1 MAQTT
6 LLPKRATFNENI
18 KKSQKTLLN
27 TQSNIVNLSKLLKE
41 RKENREKISSS
52 ILTERKKRE
61 YATIRQES
69 EDELEAKRIASSP
82 NISSGVNLVPSS
94 GSFIDR
100 IVNTLGYLA
109 AGWILRNLPTWEGM
123 AKEFIAR
130 LQEAGR
136 IIGSFVTGAIR
147 VFQASYSL
155 ITGAI
160 QNLKNFD
167 LTDSSNNIRN
177 SFDELVDSI
186 NDMGSELEAGVKLIT
201 TPLTQTTEDGRQVG
215 SYSREEIPALGST
228 STDMGAYA
236 ESAPSSSGGTSN
248 SGSYKELL
256 DMIAGVE
263 STSYGGY
270 EAFNRGGS
278 NNGYT
283 AHGSGNASKVAI
295 GGKVKPLTQRTVK
308 EVMDLQARGELHATG
323 RYQIIQSTLAG
334 LIGGSYGPTGVKPSD
349 LYDATTQD
357 KLGIALIKY
366 RLRTGANVS
375 NFISEWRGLK
385 FSNSKKLQGAIDRA
399 NAAYKKNPNST
410 AVSVVPQQS
419 LMTSTSSNVGT
430 GKAIFGETGRV
441 SNAAGWVHGHF
452 QTNTGTANDLVNDT
466 APIVKGL
473 VDAGIPAE
481 LSRGQKFTKN
491 MSMDEIKQLI
501 RVGIS
506 QHGHSGDGR
515 SVDIFVP
522 KGTKVPFPVYD
533 VRDTG
538 GRGGITAILP
548 GTGKVWVGHLD
559 PKSKSGTK
567 PTEKT
572 ESLSPTQ
579 VSPQPQAQTPPPA
592 QISQTPSQQSKQQ
605 LSQTL
610 TPERKA
616 QDIVAIIPEQQGQS
630 PPAQMPQPSMSRPS
644 PSVSMGTL
652 LNNFMKQKLL
662 LDLSYV

>member
-1 MAQTT
+1 MVQTT
-6 LLPKRATFNENI
+6 LIPKRRQFLEGI
-18 KKSQKTLLN
+18 KTSQKSFAT
-27 TQSNIVNLSKLLKE
+27 TQTTITNLSKLLKE
-41 RKENREKISSS
+41 RKEKREKISSA
-52 ILTERKKRE
+52 ILTERRKRE
-61 YATIRQES
+61 YLTLRQES
-69 EDELEAKRIASSP
+69 EDELKAKKVVTNP
-82 NISSGVNLVPSS
+82 NILSSLGSVAANTG

-100 IVNTLGYLA
+100 IVNTMGYLA
-109 AGWILRNLPTWEGM
+109 AGWLIRNLPTWEGM

-136 IIGSFVTGAIR
+136 IIGSFVTDVIR
-147 VFQASYSL
+147 VFQSSYNL

-167 LTDSSNNIRN
+167 LTDSSGNIRT

-186 NDMGSELEAGVKLIT
+186 NNMGSELEAGIKLIT
-201 TPLTQTTEDGRQVG
+201 TPLTQTAADGSQVG
-215 SYSREEIPALGST
+215 TYSGEEVPALGST
-228 STDMGAYA
+228 STDMGAYE
-236 ESAPSSSGGTSN
+236 ESAPSSSGGSSN

-283 AHGSGNASKVAI
+283 AHGSGNATKVAI
-295 GGKVKPLTQRTVK
+295 GGKVKPLTQRTVQ
-308 EVMDLQARGELHATG
+308 EVMNLQSRGELHATG
-323 RYQIIQSTLAG
+323 RYQIIQSTLSG
-334 LIGGSYGPTGVKPSD
+334 LIKGSYGFTGVKPSD

-366 RLRTGANVS
+366 RLRTGADVP

-385 FSNSKKLQGAIDRA
+385 FVNREKLQSAIDRA
-399 NAAYKKNPNST
+399 NSAYKKNPNST
-410 AVSVVPQQS
+410 AVSVAPPQKS
-419 LMTSTSSNVGT
+419 VSPLSSSNLAT

-441 SNAAGWVHGHF
+441 RNAAGWVHGHF
-452 QTNTGTANDLVNDT
+452 QTNTGTANDLINDT

-473 VDAGIPAE
+473 IDSGITPE

-506 QHGHSGDGR
+506 QHSHSGDGR

-538 GRGGITAILP
+538 GRGGVTAILP

-559 PKSKSGTK
+559 PKSKSGGQM
-567 PTEKT
+567 PTVKT
-572 ESLSPTQ
+572 T
-579 VSPQPQAQTPPPA
+579 PQPAQTTPPKA
-592 QISQTPSQQSKQQ
+592 QISSTPAQQSRQQ
-605 LSQTL
+605 MAQALV
-610 TPERKA
+610 PDNKP
-616 QDIVAIIPEQQGQS
+616 QDIIAVIPEQQMA
-630 PPAQMPQPSMSRPS
+630 PQMPQPSGAPSGGAS
-644 PSVSMGTL
+644 PSVSMGML